1 MMVSKIGW
9 IQLFRN
15 SGADVPPGIAQ
26 RVVAVRTGDASIRS
40 PAAQVAEDKQL
51 SLASSVGQQICSIPV
66 VCARRA
72 AGNIAGVKQAIF
84 EVFLALVLPA
94 FCGGLLQLVA
104 SRNVV

>member
-1 MMVSKIGW
+1 M
-9 IQLFRN
+9 
-15 SGADVPPGIAQ
+15 
-26 RVVAVRTGDASIRS
+26 RS
-40 PAAQVAEDKQL
+40 PVVQAAEDKQL
-51 SLASSVGQQICSIPV
+51 SLARSVGLQICSISV

-72 AGNIAGVKQAIF
+72 AANIAGVKQAIF